1 VSRRAVGP
9 ARHCGK
15 NLGYVGFDLPLASCR
30 GDGDPVVPVDHEM
43 PVADAVDLGRRDRF
57 TAALGQ
63 RQPLPAEPHP
73 VRGGPVAPVEVAVPL
88 GRADDGVQPNRLTP
102 QPPLATPARG
112 ADDLI

>member
-15 NLGYVGFDLPLASCR
+15 HLGYVGFDLPLASCR

-43 PVADAVDLGRRDRF
+43 PVADAVDLDRRDRF

-73 VRGGPVAPVEVAVPL
+73 VGGGPEAPVEVAAPL
-88 GRADDGVQPNRLTP
+88 GRADDGV
-102 QPPLATPARG
+102 
-112 ADDLI
+112 